1 METKEVFMNRL
12 TELRKEKGVT
22 RQIAA
27 DNLEIS
33 RASLEY
39 YEKGLRN
46 PDICVL
52 ARIAEYY
59 NVSTDYLL
67 GRSDVKTI
75 DPDKRAASEITG
87 LSEECINILMSNNSN
102 TETHFASLI
111 SQFVIALYNNKFN
124 LEFIFSLF
132 DILLPNSQ
140 YKTTDTEFERLLGI
154 SQQYGYIV
162 LSHEETIDYHKK
174 RLQELVSSSAIAA
187 FNAVCSEYFNENAE
201 SGD

>member
-1 METKEVFMNRL
+1 MFKNRL

-27 DNLEIS
+27 DSLKIS

-46 PDICVL
+46 PDTCVL

-67 GRSDVKTI
+67 GRSDIKTVNMN
-75 DPDKRAASEITG
+75 KRVASEITG
-87 LSEECINILMSNNSN
+87 LSEECINILNISN
-102 TETHFASLI
+102 
-111 SQFVIALYNNKFN
+111 SQRDSKYFNDFIAQFIINLWNNKF
-124 LEFIFSLF
+124 SLKLLTSQM
-132 DILLPNSQ
+132 DILLPDYT
-140 YKTTDTEFERLLGI
+140 YKTTDKEFENLLEI

-162 LSHEETIDYHKK
+162 LSHDETIDYHKK
-174 RLQELVSSSAIAA
+174 LLQDLVSSAAILA
-187 FNAVCSEYFNENAE
+187 FDKVFIECCEISDK

>member
-1 METKEVFMNRL
+1 METKEAFMNRL

-22 RQIAA
+22 RQMAA

-67 GRSDVKTI
+67 GRSGVKTI

-87 LSEECINILMSNNSN
+87 LSEECINILMSNNSK

-132 DILLPNSQ
+132 DLLLPNSQ

-154 SQQYGYIV
+154 SQQYGYTV

-187 FNAVCSEYFNENAE
+187 FNTVCSEYFNENEE

>member
-67 GRSDVKTI
+67 GRSDVQTI

-87 LSEECINILMSNNSN
+87 LSEECINILMSNNSK
-102 TETHFASLI
+102 TETHFSSLI

-132 DILLPNSQ
+132 DLLLPNSQ

-187 FNAVCSEYFNENAE
+187 FNTVCSEYFNENEE